1 MAYFEQTGGAIMILG
16 GGRVASML
24 GTHTVN
30 MYKCNSVCVPLFRSF
45 FTGLQFLIEYN
56 KKGGKRKTKS
66 SICL

>member
-45 FTGLQFLIEYN
+45 FYWFTISN
-56 KKGGKRKTKS
+56 
-66 SICL
+66 